1 MTSQPAEF
9 VVAEAS
15 RLSHAFVAFVAP
27 NAEAGETT
35 VDLIGSAG
43 YIFWGPYLHLP
54 FGTWRASIQFEVAEI
69 FSGNEIEADI
79 LLPDSQTEIAR
90 RMTELSV
97 RLPGAGQQRRA
108 CALNNPAPGGNP
120 DRFVNIGS
128 PDLERLRVARSHER
142 EDWAISLVVECPET
156 KSTSSTFPPR
166 AWTRSA
172 PTTSSSL

>member
-27 NAEAGETT
+27 NADAGETT

-97 RLPGAGQQRRA
+97 RLPGAGQRRA
-108 CALNNPAPGGNP
+108 RVRLEQPCA
-120 DRFVNIGS
+120 R
-128 PDLERLRVARSHER
+128 R
-142 EDWAISLVVECPET
+142 E
-156 KSTSSTFPPR
+156 PR
-166 AWTRSA
+166 PIRQHRIT
-172 PTTSSSL
+172 